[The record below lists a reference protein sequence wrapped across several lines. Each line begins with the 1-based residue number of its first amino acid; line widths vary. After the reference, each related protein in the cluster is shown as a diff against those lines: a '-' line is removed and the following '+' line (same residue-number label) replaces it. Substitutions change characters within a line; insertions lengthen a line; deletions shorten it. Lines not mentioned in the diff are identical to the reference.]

1 MPVTVAMQLTTLPS
15 VLLALLPLV
24 TASVVH
30 RNLPRPAAI
39 AERQPLI
46 TPSPS
51 TWWPT
56 KTHKKRGIISDISGD
71 IDSVLGSLGS
81 DISSYVASGVQ
92 QWWEDIPTG
101 SAVMSSLSLNDS
113 QTKALPTQV
122 LNIPYVSLSVN

>member
-1 MPVTVAMQLTTLPS
+1 MPATVAMQLTTLPS
-15 VLLALLPLV
+15 MLLALLPLV

-30 RNLPRPAAI
+30 RNLPRPAPI

-71 IDSVLGSLGS
+71 VNSVLGSLGS
-81 DISSYVASGVQ
+81 NIPSYVASGVQ

-113 QTKALPTQV
+113 QIKALPTQV